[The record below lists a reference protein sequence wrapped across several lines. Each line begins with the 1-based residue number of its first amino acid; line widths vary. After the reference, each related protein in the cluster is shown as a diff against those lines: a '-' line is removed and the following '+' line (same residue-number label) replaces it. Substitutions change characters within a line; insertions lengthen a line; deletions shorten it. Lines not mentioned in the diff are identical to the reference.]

1 MPLSSL
7 LLYVDSRETRKTRP
21 WCLTTKSVITSTTF
35 WGSVTST
42 TVGSKRSVRLRKQNI
57 PMHPKPFISIHQ
69 KRSLTFFL
77 WWKYLRSVYLYFWSR
92 LKSSEK
98 QIFKKFFSTF
108 SIIFSDISDINSI
121 RLIVMRVNRT
131 LCCIINTCNLLWKQN
146 YLLGI

>member
-7 LLYVDSRETRKTRP
+7 LLYVDFRETRKTRP
-21 WCLTTKSVITSTTF
+21 WCLTTKSVITWTTF

-42 TVGSKRSVRLRKQNI
+42 TVGSKRSVRLCKQNI
-57 PMHPKPFISIHQ
+57 PTPTFYFISSKKGLLI
-69 KRSLTFFL
+69 FFL

-98 QIFKKFFSTF
+98 QIVIKFFSTF

-121 RLIVMRVNRT
+121 RLIVIRVNSKRDIM
-131 LCCIINTCNLLWKQN
+131 LHH
-146 YLLGI
+146 